1 MCVAD
6 IACSFTDYVFRP
18 VYICNFIHCFNL
30 IFNDKHIS
38 SSTINDSLKKKLSL
52 LGYVSSKY
60 GLHSFRTGGVSI
72 SANNKT
78 LDRLWQRHGR
88 WKSVSTKYGM

>member
-1 MCVAD
+1 M
-6 IACSFTDYVFRP
+6 FRP
-18 VYICNFIHCFNL
+18 VYFCNFKHCLKL
-30 IFNDKHIS
+30 ILNDKHIS
-38 SSTINDSLKKKLSL
+38 SSTINTNFKKKLSL

-60 GLHSFRTGGVSI
+60 GLHSFRAGGVSI

-88 WKSVSTKYGM
+88 WESVSTKDGM